1 MKITLLGSLGNINQ
15 HYIPRLIAG
24 GHEVTVI
31 SSKADRAAEIE
42 KMGAHAAIGSNR
54 DLEFLINTFKGS
66 DVVYLMVSGGTPAQD
81 MIKDAQILGEIY
93 SQAVKVSGVKKVVNL
108 SSVGADVKEAGIL
121 YSYHFIEEA
130 LNALEGVK
138 VHHIRPVGFY
148 TNLFS
153 ELATIKASQTIFEP
167 VAIDTVRAWVY
178 PTDIADVVY
187 ERLTQAFTDKSVQ
200 YVVSDWITGND
211 WIQALRTVGLEVTYQ
226 QIAIETVEDTMRK
239 LGFSESNV
247 AGFTQ
252 LNRVQQNPEQFYK
265 AIKNSDYHL
274 GKIKVADFAKIFIKK
289 YQNQ

>member
-15 HYIPRLIAG
+15 HYIPRLIAE

-66 DVVYLMVSGGTPAQD
+66 DVVYLMVSGGTPTQD
-81 MIKDAQILGEIY
+81 MAKDAQILGEIY
-93 SQAVKVSGVKKVVNL
+93 SQAVKISGVKKVVNL

-130 LNALEGVK
+130 LNALEGVN
-138 VHHIRPVGFY
+138 VRHIRPVGFY

-187 ERLTQAFTDKSVQ
+187 ESLTQAFTDKSVQ
-200 YVVSDWITGND
+200 YVVSDWVTGDD

-226 QIAIETVEDTMRK
+226 QVAIETVEDTMRK
-239 LGFSESNV
+239 SGFSESNV
-247 AGFTQ
+247 AGFAQ

-274 GKIKVADFAKIFIKK
+274 GEVKVADFAKIFIKK

>member
-15 HYIPRLIAG
+15 HYIPRLIAE

-66 DVVYLMVSGGTPAQD
+66 DVVYLMVSGGTPTQD
-81 MIKDAQILGEIY
+81 MAKDAQILGEIY
-93 SQAVKVSGVKKVVNL
+93 SQAVKISGVKKVVNL

-130 LNALEGVK
+130 LNALEGVN
-138 VHHIRPVGFY
+138 VRHIRPVGFY

-187 ERLTQAFTDKSVQ
+187 ESLTQAFTDKSVQ
-200 YVVSDWITGND
+200 YVVSDWVTGND

-226 QIAIETVEDTMRK
+226 QVAIETVEDTMRK
-239 LGFSESNV
+239 SGFSESNV
-247 AGFTQ
+247 AGFAQ

-274 GKIKVADFAKIFIKK
+274 GEVKVADFAKIFIKK